1 MIRGGLFLSESSQF
15 MRILFSSF
23 RFKRTP
29 ESRPRGGIVFRNL
42 LFGKHFVSSNVWDE
56 FGYATCMSEVTKILS
71 DIEDGDE
78 AASEQL
84 LPLVY
89 DQLRK
94 LAVQK
99 MTQEKP
105 GQTLQATA
113 LVHEAYIR
121 LVDVEQAQHWNS
133 RGHFF
138 AAAAEAMRRLLIDK
152 ARNKQ
157 ALRRGGDMQRLEISS
172 LELPSAEPQV
182 DLEAISEALDG
193 LEKESPQIA
202 AVVKLKYFCG
212 LTIDEIAEALG
223 ISVSTVKRHW
233 SYARARLHAELDSSP

>member
-1 MIRGGLFLSESSQF
+1 
-15 MRILFSSF
+15 
-23 RFKRTP
+23 
-29 ESRPRGGIVFRNL
+29 
-42 LFGKHFVSSNVWDE
+42 
-56 FGYATCMSEVTKILS
+56 MSEVTRILS
-71 DIEDGDE
+71 DIENGDS

-89 DQLRK
+89 DRLRK
-94 LAVQK
+94 LAVHR
-99 MTQEKP
+99 MAQEKP

-138 AAAAEAMRRLLIDK
+138 AAAAEAMRRLLIDN
-152 ARNKQ
+152 ARKKH
-157 ALRRGGDMQRLEISS
+157 ALRRGGDMQRLEISC
-172 LELPSAEPQV
+172 LELPATESQV
-182 DLEAISEALDG
+182 DLEAISAALDG
-193 LEKESPQIA
+193 LEKAFPQIA

-212 LTIDEIAEALG
+212 FTINEIAEALG

>member
-1 MIRGGLFLSESSQF
+1 
-15 MRILFSSF
+15 
-23 RFKRTP
+23 
-29 ESRPRGGIVFRNL
+29 
-42 LFGKHFVSSNVWDE
+42 
-56 FGYATCMSEVTKILS
+56 MSEVTKILS
-71 DIEDGDE
+71 DIENGDS

-94 LAVQK
+94 LAVHR
-99 MTQEKP
+99 MAQEKP

-138 AAAAEAMRRLLIDK
+138 AAAAEAMRRLMIDK

-193 LEKESPQIA
+193 LEKEFPQIA

-212 LTIDEIAEALG
+212 LTIDEIAESLG